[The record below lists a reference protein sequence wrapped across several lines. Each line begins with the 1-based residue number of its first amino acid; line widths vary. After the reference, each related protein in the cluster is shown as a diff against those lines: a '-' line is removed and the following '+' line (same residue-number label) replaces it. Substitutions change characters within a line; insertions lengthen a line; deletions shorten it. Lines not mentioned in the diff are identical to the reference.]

1 MKGMRCQ
8 MLTFRNLLAACFLL
22 ICLVACAVES
32 TPSPAVS
39 PGSPTRLVVASL
51 TPSAS
56 VAPPTSTPGETVTAT
71 QGETP
76 TKIPSP
82 TAEATP
88 TKGPTPTLAPDAWQK
103 APVLPT
109 SVSQRVKLIYQMGLL
124 KGNNPRAFSKVGDCN
139 STMPYFLGEFDTP
152 AKYNLGSYVA
162 LQETL
167 DFFAGS
173 FGRTSLAAKDG
184 LTAHASLSVLWNTW
198 KDCETY
204 ETPLTCE
211 YRIHRPMYAIIS
223 FGTND
228 ANGTVDFEIA
238 LRKVIE
244 MTIGNSIIPILS
256 TKADNAEGNNS
267 INQII
272 NQLAYEYELPLW
284 NYWLAVQQ
292 LPDQGLR
299 SPEHLSAGPDGFSI
313 LTGENLNF
321 GWPVRNLT
329 ALQVLDAVRKAA
341 EANP

>member
-1 MKGMRCQ
+1 MYIP
-8 MLTFRNLLAACFLL
+8 RNALAACMIFIVLL
-22 ICLVACAVES
+22 TAC
-32 TPSPAVS
+32 
-39 PGSPTRLVVASL
+39 GGGAS
-51 TPSAS
+51 A
-56 VAPPTSTPGETVTAT
+56 
-71 QGETP
+71 
-76 TKIPSP
+76 SP
-82 TAEATP
+82 TAARPSLAATAENRLQPSATVTLAAVTPTVEITKTAAASATATITASPIPQNTP

-103 APVLPT
+103 APVIPA

-139 STMPYFLGEFDTP
+139 STMPYFLGDFDTP
-152 AKYNLGSYVA
+152 GQYDLGDYA
-162 LQETL
+162 DLQETV

-173 FGRTSLAAKDG
+173 FGRKSLAAKDG

-211 YRIHRPMYAIIS
+211 YRIHRPMYALIS

-256 TKADNAEGNNS
+256 TKADNAEGDYS
-267 INQII
+267 INEAIVR
-272 NQLAYEYELPLW
+272 LAYEYELPLW
-284 NYWLAVQQ
+284 NYWLAVQT
-292 LPDQGLR
+292 LPDKGLR
-299 SPEHLSAGPDGFSI
+299 SPEHLSAGPDGFST

-329 ALQVLDAVRKAA
+329 ALQTLDAVRKAV
-341 EANP
+341 EADQ

>member
-1 MKGMRCQ
+1 MRCQ
-8 MLTFRNLLAACFLL
+8 MLTSRNFFAVCFLL
-22 ICLVACAVES
+22 LGLVACTVENLPVP
-32 TPSPAVS
+32 TASPASPTYPVAVS
-39 PGSPTRLVVASL
+39 P

-56 VAPPTSTPGETVTAT
+56 AVPPALTPVETVTAT
-71 QGETP
+71 QVGTL
-76 TKIPSP
+76 TAVPSP

-88 TKGPTPTLAPDAWQK
+88 TQGPTPTLGPDAWQV
-103 APVLPT
+103 APVIPT

-124 KGNNPRAFSKVGDCN
+124 NGNDPGAFSKVGDCN

-152 AKYNLGSYVA
+152 GKYDLGSYGA

-244 MTIGNSIIPILS
+244 MTIGNSIVPILS
-256 TKADNAEGNNS
+256 TKADNAEGDNS
-267 INQII
+267 INQTIH
-272 NQLAYEYELPLW
+272 QLAYEYELPLW

-292 LPDQGLR
+292 LPDKGLR
-299 SPEHLSAGPDGFSI
+299 SPEHLSAGPDGFST
-313 LTGENLNF
+313 LTGENLDF

-329 ALQVLDAVRKAA
+329 ALQVLDAVRKAV